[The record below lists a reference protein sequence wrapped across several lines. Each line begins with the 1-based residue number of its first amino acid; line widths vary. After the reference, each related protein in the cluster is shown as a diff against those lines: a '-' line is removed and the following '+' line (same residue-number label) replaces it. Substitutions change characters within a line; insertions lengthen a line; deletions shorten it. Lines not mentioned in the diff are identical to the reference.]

1 LILMHL
7 FACIGGGMVAFS
19 YFPQLLRVIRLKTAN
34 EISMTFASTMFA
46 GCLIW
51 TAYAFYVHELPMVI
65 FSIINTSQTGLLMT
79 LKYVYSRN
87 RTRMIIDSH
96 LVRNTDT
103 LVALE
108 DAQKLV
114 EEEQKPIEPVLN

>member
-1 LILMHL
+1 
-7 FACIGGGMVAFS
+7 
-19 YFPQLLRVIRLKTAN
+19 
-34 EISMTFASTMFA
+34 
-46 GCLIW
+46 
-51 TAYAFYVHELPMVI
+51 
-65 FSIINTSQTGLLMT
+65 MT

-96 LVRNTDT
+96 LVRDADT

>member
-1 LILMHL
+1 
-7 FACIGGGMVAFS
+7 
-19 YFPQLLRVIRLKTAN
+19 
-34 EISMTFASTMFA
+34 
-46 GCLIW
+46 
-51 TAYAFYVHELPMVI
+51 MVI
-65 FSIINTSQTGLLMT
+65 FSIVNTSQTGLLMT

-87 RTRMIIDSH
+87 RTRVIIDSH
-96 LVRNTDT
+96 LVRDADT